1 MKIIVI
7 LLFLFLLGCN
17 HRPIKKKINIKTN
30 KLKKGYKIAHLSD
43 FHSGKLNPVLSWIQE
58 EKPDMILITGDLF
71 DKRRKTKNAE
81 NIIEALCHIAPIYY
95 VTGNHEF
102 QHKQCSCFSMKKFLV
117 SKGVKVLENESCV
130 IEDQFCLYGFNDCL
144 QFPTGSEYIQEKE
157 LINAVFSQCYD
168 EKNFNL
174 VMIHRPHHYFQ
185 FNEYKIDLML
195 SGHAHGGQWRIPGVL
210 NGLIAPQQGFFP
222 KRAGGIYPIHG
233 GIQLVSRGIGSY
245 WWLPRFLN
253 RPEMIF
259 IDLQTEHYKERK

>member
-1 MKIIVI
+1 MKII
-7 LLFLFLLGCN
+7 LLLLILFLLGCN
-17 HRPIKKKINIKTN
+17 HRPIKKKFHLKTN
-30 KLKKGYKIAHLSD
+30 KLKKSYKIAHLSD
-43 FHSGKLNPVLSWIQE
+43 FHSGKLYPILDWIQK

-81 NIIEALCHIAPIYY
+81 MMIDELILIAPVYY

-102 QHKQCSCFSMKKFLV
+102 QHKQVSCNSMKQYLK
-117 SKGVKVLENESCV
+117 SKGVCLLENDSIMVDENLCLLGF
-130 IEDQFCLYGFNDCL
+130 DDCRQFTIGNEI
-144 QFPTGSEYIQEKE
+144 SQEKE
-157 LINAVFSQCYD
+157 LIDVVFNKFYN
-168 EKNFNL
+168 ERNFNL

-185 FNEYKIDLML
+185 FSEHKIDLML
-195 SGHAHGGQWRIPGVL
+195 SGHAHGGQWRIPGLL

-233 GIQLVSRGIGSY
+233 GIQLVNRGAGCY

-259 IDLQTEHYKERK
+259 IEIQPELE